1 MNEAFLV
8 TRKHLLAA
16 WIVLSAS
23 LMIIGAVG
31 PWLTVSTALGGISF
45 SGTFIGSKSGS
56 AAFGAGWEVL
66 GAAIIAGVIGL
77 LALFHS
83 PRWPIKLA
91 GLIGALALVETIYVM
106 IRSAS
111 ALLHSS
117 EYATASWGWGLLLS
131 LLASISLT
139 SALFLTAVRWSDR
152 TVTSENDPP
161 RTASRRLLA
170 LIIGIAL
177 FAIAGVAAG
186 GVVIAHK
193 QAELNRSHD
202 ALAMAQAEITQFPDR
217 LSAARDEGHSAGVSE
232 EDSLYAGCYDTSY
245 ANGYLGGWNA
255 AVSEMTAAGSVAG
268 GPNDAWYDST
278 SDGGSC
284 LGGGE

>member
-1 MNEAFLV
+1 MNETLFV

-31 PWLTVSTALGGISF
+31 PWLTVSTVLGGVSF

-83 PRWPIKLA
+83 PRWPLKLA
-91 GLIGALALVETIYVM
+91 GLISALAVVETVYVM

-117 EYATASWGWGLLLS
+117 EYATASWGWGLVLS

-139 SALFLTAVRWSDR
+139 SALFLAAVRWRDR
-152 TVTSENDPP
+152 AIASEHHPP
-161 RTASRRLLA
+161 RTASRRSFA

-177 FAIAGVAAG
+177 FAIAGVAVG

-193 QAELNRSHD
+193 QTELTKAHE
-202 ALAMAQAEITQFPDR
+202 ALAMAQGEISQLPSR
-217 LSAARDEGHSAGVSE
+217 VSAARDEGHSAGVSE
-232 EDSLYAGCYDTSY
+232 EDALYATCYDASY
-245 ANGYLGGWNA
+245 ANGYLQGWNG
-255 AVSEMTAAGSVAG
+255 AVAEANAENGHIDGSSV
-268 GPNDAWYDST
+268 WYDAT

-284 LGGGE
+284 LGGE